1 MSAICTK
8 IVPEI
13 QHFIMIFVQIDDANS
28 ERNRPYVLLKAW
40 KSKNIFIDKMK
51 SVVV

>member
-13 QHFIMIFVQIDDANS
+13 QRFIMIFVQIDDANS
-28 ERNRPYVLLKAW
+28 GRNRSDVLLKAW
-40 KSKNIFIDKMK
+40 KSRNIFIDKMK
-51 SVVV
+51 